1 MANRKPNEEIWPVV
15 AGQVT
20 DQNADTN
27 KKVTADTGA
36 TPATQAAEPK
46 SDQAPQDA
54 SQGAQAASTATE
66 TPNVSNS
73 TIQSEKEAQRS
84 LGAAKKTIDD
94 ASDVKVLQGSVSD
107 GNVTGEVQAR
117 KDEANAKGAQ
127 ADAHWDAET
136 FRNGDAYKNMQT
148 VGANDG
154 SFTREDAV
162 KFLKAFDDVRA
173 QRDLSPKEMQAY
185 QYVVDFLEGKFGN
198 GTTQQS
204 PQEKQDVDTTAAV
217 EQKVEPSVEPSVEG
231 TSKPTPTAQ
240 KQETTTEKAT
250 EKETEKETTANVE
263 PPKSEDNGKPKES
276 EEGKGRSVDT
286 RVVDAK
292 GRTAEQVIDEEGYE
306 RDKNGNIV
314 RPKPVSFTPADNST
328 SQYDKDLAD
337 LEREYAKKVEEAT
350 RKKDEA
356 LQRIMD
362 DTSTISDKTD
372 AIERMAA
379 ADEVIKRYS
388 SPGYAKRMHATKIL
402 AMLSDALSA
411 IGNVLTATHGGVA
424 MKVDSASEKVRKE
437 ESANEAALQK
447 RIDYWT
453 KRMESARSS
462 EAKASNFLRSRNM
475 TSALEAYKA
484 STMLAKDTFASGV
497 GALNNRYRRSGDA
510 LKAAKATVDA
520 HNKRAYDYDKQMR
533 EQKFKH
539 KEEVY
544 KQKQQ
549 NSRTK
554 QNNATKKEL
563 QEMRNKNKNKN
574 DGFSL
579 FS

>member
-1 MANRKPNEEIWPVV
+1 MANRRPNEEIWPVV
-15 AGQVT
+15 AGQVG
-20 DQNADTN
+20 DQNVDVN
-27 KKVTADTGA
+27 KKVTADAGT

-54 SQGAQAASTATE
+54 AQGAQAAVTATE
-66 TPNVSNS
+66 TPKVSDS
-73 TIQSEKEAQRS
+73 TIQAEKEAQRS

-94 ASDVKVLQGSVSD
+94 ASDVKVLQGSVSE
-107 GNVTGEVQAR
+107 GNVAGEVQER
-117 KDEANAKGAQ
+117 KDEANAKGAD

-136 FRNGDAYKNMQT
+136 LRNGDAYKNMQT
-148 VGANDG
+148 VGANDR
-154 SFTREDAV
+154 SFTRDDAV
-162 KFLKAFDDVRA
+162 QLVKAFDDVRSK
-173 QRDLSPKEMQAY
+173 RGLSPNQRQAY
-185 QYVVDFLEGKFGN
+185 QYNLDFLDGKFGN
-198 GTTQQS
+198 DTTQQS
-204 PQEKQDVDTTAAV
+204 PQEKKDVDTAAV
-217 EQKVEPSVEPSVEG
+217 ERKAEPSVVETG
-231 TSKPTPTAQ
+231 KPKPTAQ
-240 KQETTTEKAT
+240 PQETAT
-250 EKETEKETTANVE
+250 ETETTANVVR
-263 PPKSEDNGKPKES
+263 PKAEDNGKPKES
-276 EEGKGRSVDT
+276 EEGKGRSVGT
-286 RVVDAK
+286 AVVDAK
-292 GRTAEQVIDEEGYE
+292 GRTAEQVIEEEGYE

-337 LEREYAKKVEEAT
+337 LEREYAKKVDEAT

-362 DTSTISDKTD
+362 DTSTISDKAD

-437 ESANEAALQK
+437 DRANEAALQK

-462 EAKASNFLRSRNM
+462 DAKASNFLRSRNM

-484 STMLAKDTFASGV
+484 STRLAKDTFASGV
-497 GALNNRYRRSGDA
+497 GALNSRYRRSGDA

-520 HNKRAYDYDKQMR
+520 HNKRAYDYEKQKR
-533 EQKFKH
+533 EQKFRH
-539 KEEVY
+539 EETVY

-549 NSRTK
+549 NRRNDN
-554 QNNATKKEL
+554 NNATKKEL
-563 QEMRNKNKNKN
+563 KKMGNNKEG
-574 DGFSL
+574 GFSL
-579 FS
+579 FSK

>member
-1 MANRKPNEEIWPVV
+1 MANRRPNEEIWPVV
-15 AGQVT
+15 AGQVG
-20 DQNADTN
+20 DQNVDAN
-27 KKVTADTGA
+27 KKVTADAGA

-54 SQGAQAASTATE
+54 AQGAQAAATATE
-66 TPNVSNS
+66 TPKVSDS
-73 TIQSEKEAQRS
+73 TIQAEKEAQRS

-94 ASDVKVLQGSVSD
+94 ASDVKVLQGSVSE
-107 GNVTGEVQAR
+107 GNVDGEVQER
-117 KDEANAKGAQ
+117 KDEANAKGAD

-136 FRNGDAYKNMQT
+136 MRNGDAYKNMRT

-154 SFTREDAV
+154 SFTRDDAV
-162 KFLKAFDDVRA
+162 QLVKAFDDVRSK
-173 QRDLSPKEMQAY
+173 RVLSTDQGQAY
-185 QYVVDFLEGKFGN
+185 QYLLDYLDGKFGN
-198 GTTQQS
+198 GTTRPS
-204 PQEKQDVDTTAAV
+204 PQEKKDVDTAAV
-217 EQKVEPSVEPSVEG
+217 ERKAEPSVGETG
-231 TSKPTPTAQ
+231 KPKPTAQ
-240 KQETTTEKAT
+240 PQET
-250 EKETEKETTANVE
+250 ETETEATANVVR
-263 PPKSEDNGKPKES
+263 PKSEDNGKPKEI
-276 EEGKGRSVDT
+276 EEGKGRSVGT
-286 RVVDAK
+286 AVVDAK
-292 GRTAEQVIDEEGYE
+292 GRTAEQVIEEEGYE

-337 LEREYAKKVEEAT
+337 LEREYAKKVDEAT

-362 DTSTISDKTD
+362 DTSTISDKAD

-437 ESANEAALQK
+437 DSANEAALQK

-462 EAKASNFLRSRNM
+462 DAKASNFLRSRNM

-484 STMLAKDTFASGV
+484 STRLAKDTFASGV

-520 HNKRAYDYDKQMR
+520 HNKRAYDYEKQKL
-533 EQKFKH
+533 EHDFKH
-539 KEEVY
+539 RENVY
-544 KQKQQ
+544 REKQQ
-549 NSRTK
+549 NSRTNK
-554 QNNATKKEL
+554 NNATKIKLKKMGNE
-563 QEMRNKNKNKN
+563 KK

>member
-1 MANRKPNEEIWPVV
+1 MANRRPNEEIWPVV

-20 DQNADTN
+20 DQNADTD
-27 KKVTADTGA
+27 KKVTADAGV

-46 SDQAPQDA
+46 ADQAPQDA
-54 SQGAQAASTATE
+54 SHGAQAAATATE
-66 TPNVSNS
+66 TPKVSDS
-73 TIQSEKEAQRS
+73 TIQAEKEAQRS
-84 LGAAKKTIDD
+84 LGAAEKTIDD
-94 ASDVKVLQGSVSD
+94 ASDVKVLQGSVSED
-107 GNVTGEVQAR
+107 NVDAEVQER
-117 KDEANAKGAQ
+117 KDDANAKGAD

-136 FRNGDAYKNMQT
+136 LRNGDAYKNMQT

-162 KFLKAFDDVRA
+162 QFLKELDDVRV
-173 QRDLSPKEMQAY
+173 QRDLSPNQRQAY
-185 QYVVDFLEGKFGN
+185 QYVLDYLDGKFGN
-198 GTTQQS
+198 DTTQQS
-204 PQEKQDVDTTAAV
+204 PQEKQDVDTAAV
-217 EQKVEPSVEPSVEG
+217 ERKAEPSVVE
-231 TSKPTPTAQ
+231 TSNTKPTAQ
-240 KQETTTEKAT
+240 PQET
-250 EKETEKETTANVE
+250 ETETEATANVVR
-263 PPKSEDNGKPKES
+263 PKAEDNGKPKES
-276 EEGKGRSVDT
+276 EESKGRSVGT
-286 RVVDAK
+286 AVVDAK

-337 LEREYAKKVEEAT
+337 LEREYAKKVDEAT

-362 DTSTISDKTD
+362 DTSTISDKAD

-437 ESANEAALQK
+437 DRANEAALQK

-462 EAKASNFLRSRNM
+462 DAKASNFLRSRNM

-484 STMLAKDTFASGV
+484 STRLAKDTFASGV

-520 HNKRAYDYDKQMR
+520 HNKRAYDYEKQKL
-533 EQKFKH
+533 EHDFKH
-539 KEEVY
+539 NETVY

-549 NSRTK
+549 NRRNDN
-554 QNNATKKEL
+554 NNATKKQI
-563 QEMRNKNKNKN
+563 QEMRDKNKNKK
-574 DGFSL
+574 DGLSL
-579 FS
+579 FSW

>member
-20 DQNADTN
+20 GQNADAN
-27 KKVTADTGA
+27 KKVIADAGV
-36 TPATQAAEPK
+36 TPAIQAAEPK
-46 SDQAPQDA
+46 SDQAQQDA
-54 SQGAQAASTATE
+54 SQGAQAAATATE
-66 TPNVSNS
+66 TPKVSDS
-73 TIQSEKEAQRS
+73 TIQAENEAKRS
-84 LGAAKKTIDD
+84 LGAAEKTIDD
-94 ASDVKVLQGSVSD
+94 ARDVKVLQGSVSD
-107 GNVTGEVQAR
+107 SNVAGEVQAR
-117 KDEANAKGAQ
+117 KDEANARGEE
-127 ADAHWDAET
+127 ADARWTAET
-136 FRNGDAYKNMQT
+136 LRNGGAYKNMQT

-154 SFTREDAV
+154 SFTRDDAV
-162 KFLKAFDDVRA
+162 YFLKAFDGVRA
-173 QRDLSPKEMQAY
+173 ERGLSPKERQAY
-185 QYVVDFLEGKFGN
+185 QYVVDFLDGKFGN
-198 GTTQQS
+198 GTTQPS
-204 PQEKQDVDTTAAV
+204 PQDKQDGDTAAV
-217 EQKVEPSVEPSVEG
+217 EQKVEPSVVE
-231 TSKPTPTAQ
+231 TVKPKHTA
-240 KQETTTEKAT
+240 KPQETETEKAT
-250 EKETEKETTANVE
+250 EKETSSNVE
-263 PPKSEDNGKPKES
+263 RPKSEDNGKPKES
-276 EEGKGRSVDT
+276 EDGKGRSVGT
-286 RVVDAK
+286 AVVDAK
-292 GRTAEQVIDEEGYE
+292 GRTAEQVIEQEGYE

-337 LEREYAKKVEEAT
+337 LEREYAKKVDEAT

-362 DTSTISDKTD
+362 DTSTISDKAD

-424 MKVDSASEKVRKE
+424 MKADSASDKVSKE
-437 ESANEAALQK
+437 DRANEAALQK

-462 EAKASNFLRSRNM
+462 DAKASNFLRSRNM

-484 STMLAKDTFASGV
+484 STRLAKDTFASGV

-520 HNKRAYDYDKQMR
+520 HNKRAYEYEKRKQ
-533 EQKFKH
+533 EQNFRH
-539 KEEVY
+539 NENVY
-544 KQKQQ
+544 NQNQQ
-549 NSRTK
+549 NKRTEK
-554 QNNATKKEL
+554 NIAARKEL
-563 QEMRNKNKNKN
+563 QEMREKNKKE
-574 DGFSL
+574 GSSL
-579 FS
+579 FSW

>member
-20 DQNADTN
+20 DQNVDAN
-27 KKVTADTGA
+27 KKVAADAGV
-36 TPATQAAEPK
+36 TPAAQAAEPK
-46 SDQAPQDA
+46 SGQSPQDA
-54 SQGAQAASTATE
+54 AQGAQAAATATE

-73 TIQSEKEAQRS
+73 TIQAEKEAQRS
-84 LGAAKKTIDD
+84 LGAAQKTIDD
-94 ASDVKVLQGSVSD
+94 ARDVKVLPGSVSD
-107 GNVTGEVQAR
+107 GNVAGEVQAR
-117 KDEANAKGAQ
+117 KDDANAKGEE
-127 ADAHWDAET
+127 ADARWDAET
-136 FRNGDAYKNMQT
+136 LRNGDVYKNMRA
-148 VGANDG
+148 VGASDG
-154 SFTREDAV
+154 SFTMDDAV
-162 KFLKAFDDVRA
+162 KFLKAFDGVRA

-185 QYVVDFLEGKFGN
+185 QYVTDFIDGKFGDD
-198 GTTQQS
+198 TTHPS
-204 PQEKQDVDTTAAV
+204 PQDGQDVETSSV
-217 EQKVEPSVEPSVEG
+217 EQKAEPSVEETG
-231 TSKPTPTAQ
+231 KQTTTAQ
-240 KQETTTEKAT
+240 PQDTETEKA
-250 EKETEKETTANVE
+250 TEKETTANVE
-263 PPKSEDNGKPKES
+263 RQKSEDNGKQKES
-276 EEGKGRSVDT
+276 EEVKGRSVDT

-328 SQYDKDLAD
+328 SQYDSDLAE

-437 ESANEAALQK
+437 DRANEAALQR

-462 EAKASNFLRSRNM
+462 DAKASNFLRSRNM

-484 STMLAKDTFASGV
+484 STRLAKDTFASGV

-520 HNKRAYDYDKQMR
+520 HNKRAYDYEKRKQ
-533 EQKFKH
+533 EQNFRH
-539 KEEVY
+539 NETVY
-544 KQKQQ
+544 KEKQK
-549 NSRTK
+549 NMRTK
-554 QNNATKKEL
+554 KKNAKKI
-563 QEMRNKNKNKN
+563 NKKKKK
-574 DGFSL
+574 DGLSL
-579 FS
+579 F

>member
-1 MANRKPNEEIWPVV
+1 MAKKKSNTEVEPVF

-20 DQNADTN
+20 DQNADTG
-27 KKVTADTGA
+27 KKVTADAGV

-46 SDQAPQDA
+46 AVQAKQDA
-54 SQGAQAASTATE
+54 AQSAQAAATATE
-66 TPNVSNS
+66 TQKVSNS
-73 TIQSEKEAQRS
+73 TIQAEKEAQMS
-84 LGAAKKTIDD
+84 LDAAKKTIGD

-117 KDEANAKGAQ
+117 KDEANAKGEQ

-136 FRNGDAYKNMQT
+136 LRNGDAYKNMQT
-148 VGANDG
+148 VGANDM
-154 SFTREDAV
+154 SFTREDAEH
-162 KFLKAFDDVRA
+162 FLKAFDDVRA
-173 QRDLSPKEMQAY
+173 DRGLSPKKRQAY
-185 QYVVDFLEGKFGN
+185 QYVVDFLDGKFGN

-204 PQEKQDVDTTAAV
+204 PQEKKDVDTAAV
-217 EQKVEPSVEPSVEG
+217 EQKVEPSVGE
-231 TSKPTPTAQ
+231 TSNPTPTSKQ
-240 KQETTTEKAT
+240 QETAT
-250 EKETEKETTANVE
+250 ETAAEKETTANVE
-263 PPKSEDNGKPKES
+263 RPKAEDNGKPKES
-276 EEGKGRSVDT
+276 EEVKGRSADT

-292 GRTAEQVIDEEGYE
+292 GRTAEQVIEEEGYE

-337 LEREYAKKVEEAT
+337 LEREYAKKVDEAT

-379 ADEVIKRYS
+379 ADEIIKRYS

-437 ESANEAALQK
+437 ERANEAALQK

-484 STMLAKDTFASGV
+484 STRLAKDTFASGV

-520 HNKRAYDYDKQMR
+520 HNKRAYDYEKQKR
-533 EQKFKH
+533 EHDFKH
-539 KEEVY
+539 KEKVY
-544 KQKQQ
+544 SEMQQ
-549 NSRTK
+549 NKRTK

-563 QEMRNKNKNKN
+563 QEMREKNKK
-574 DGFSL
+574 DGSIL
-579 FS
+579 FFGK

>member
-1 MANRKPNEEIWPVV
+1 MANRRPNEEIWPVV
-15 AGQVT
+15 AGQVG
-20 DQNADTN
+20 DQNVDVN
-27 KKVTADTGA
+27 KKVTADAGA

-46 SDQAPQDA
+46 SDQSPQGA
-54 SQGAQAASTATE
+54 AQGAQAAATATE
-66 TPNVSNS
+66 TPKVSDS
-73 TIQSEKEAQRS
+73 TIQAEKEAQRS
-84 LGAAKKTIDD
+84 LGAAEKTIED
-94 ASDVKVLQGSVSD
+94 ASDVKVLQGSVSE
-107 GNVTGEVQAR
+107 GNVDGEVQER
-117 KDEANAKGAQ
+117 KDEANAKGEE

-136 FRNGDAYKNMQT
+136 MRNGDAYKNMQT

-154 SFTREDAV
+154 SFTRDDAV
-162 KFLKAFDDVRA
+162 QFVKKLDDVRV
-173 QRDLSPKEMQAY
+173 QRDLSPDQGQAY
-185 QYVVDFLEGKFGN
+185 QYLLDYLDGKFGN
-198 GTTQQS
+198 GTTRPS
-204 PQEKQDVDTTAAV
+204 PQEKKDVDTAAV
-217 EQKVEPSVEPSVEG
+217 ERKAEPSVEETG
-231 TSKPTPTAQ
+231 KPKPTAQ
-240 KQETTTEKAT
+240 PQET
-250 EKETEKETTANVE
+250 ETETEATANVE
-263 PPKSEDNGKPKES
+263 RPKAEDNGKPKES
-276 EEGKGRSVDT
+276 EEGKGRSVGT
-286 RVVDAK
+286 AVVDAK
-292 GRTAEQVIDEEGYE
+292 GRTAEQVIEEEGYE

-337 LEREYAKKVEEAT
+337 LEREYAKKVDEAT

-362 DTSTISDKTD
+362 DTSTISDKAD

-437 ESANEAALQK
+437 DRANEAALQK

-462 EAKASNFLRSRNM
+462 DAKASNFLRSRNM

-484 STMLAKDTFASGV
+484 STRLAKDTFASGV

-520 HNKRAYDYDKQMR
+520 HNKRAYDYEKQKR
-533 EQKFKH
+533 EQKFRH
-539 KEEVY
+539 EETVY
-544 KQKQQ
+544 KEKQQ
-549 NSRTK
+549 NRRNDN
-554 QNNATKKEL
+554 NNATKKEL
-563 QEMRNKNKNKN
+563 KKMGNNKEG
-574 DGFSL
+574 GFSL
-579 FS
+579 FSK

>member
-20 DQNADTN
+20 DQNIDAN
-27 KKVTADTGA
+27 KMVTADAGA
-36 TPATQAAEPK
+36 TTATQATEPK

-54 SQGAQAASTATE
+54 AQGAQAAATATE
-66 TPNVSNS
+66 TPKVSNS
-73 TIQSEKEAQRS
+73 TIQAENEAQRS
-84 LGAAKKTIDD
+84 LSAAKKTIDD
-94 ASDVKVLQGSVSD
+94 ASEVKVLQGSVSE
-107 GNVTGEVQAR
+107 GNVDGEVQAR
-117 KDEANAKGAQ
+117 KDEANAQGEE
-127 ADAHWDAET
+127 ADARWDAET
-136 FRNGDAYKNMQT
+136 LRNSSAYKNMQT
-148 VGANDG
+148 VGANDS
-154 SFTREDAV
+154 SFTSEDAV

-173 QRDLSPKEMQAY
+173 ERDLSPKEMQAR
-185 QYVVDFLEGKFGN
+185 QYLLDFMEGKFGN
-198 GTTQQS
+198 GNKQPS
-204 PQEKQDVDTTAAV
+204 PQDEQGGDTASV
-217 EQKVEPSVEPSVEG
+217 GQKAEPSVVEA
-231 TSKPTPTAQ
+231 SKPKPTA
-240 KQETTTEKAT
+240 KPQET
-250 EKETEKETTANVE
+250 ETEKETAANVE
-263 PPKSEDNGKPKES
+263 LPKSEDNGKPKES
-276 EEGKGRSVDT
+276 EEVKGRSVDT

-328 SQYDKDLAD
+328 SQYDSDLAD

-362 DTSTISDKTD
+362 DTSTISDKAD

-379 ADEVIKRYS
+379 ADEVIRRYS

-424 MKVDSASEKVRKE
+424 MKTDSASEKVSKE
-437 ESANEAALQK
+437 DRANEAALQK

-462 EAKASNFLRSRNM
+462 DAKASNFLRSRNM

-484 STMLAKDTFASGV
+484 STRLAKDTFASGV

-520 HNKRAYDYDKQMR
+520 HNKRAYDYEKRKQ
-533 EQKFKH
+533 EQNFRH
-539 KEEVY
+539 NETVY
-544 KQKQQ
+544 KEKQQ
-549 NSRTK
+549 NKRTEK
-554 QNNATKKEL
+554 NIAAKKEL
-563 QEMRNKNKNKN
+563 QEMREKNKKE
-574 DGFSL
+574 GFNL
-579 FS
+579 FSK

>member
-1 MANRKPNEEIWPVV
+1 MANRRPNEEIWPVV
-15 AGQVT
+15 AGQVG
-20 DQNADTN
+20 DQNVDVN
-27 KKVTADTGA
+27 KKVTADAGT

-46 SDQAPQDA
+46 SDQSPQYA
-54 SQGAQAASTATE
+54 SQGAQAAATATE
-66 TPNVSNS
+66 TPKVSDS
-73 TIQSEKEAQRS
+73 TIQAEKEAQMS

-94 ASDVKVLQGSVSD
+94 ASDVKVLQGSVSE
-107 GNVTGEVQAR
+107 GNVAGEVQER
-117 KDEANAKGAQ
+117 KDEANAKGEE

-136 FRNGDAYKNMQT
+136 LRNGDAYKNMQT

-154 SFTREDAV
+154 SFTRDDAV
-162 KFLKAFDDVRA
+162 QLVKAFDDVREK
-173 QRDLSPKEMQAY
+173 RGLSTDQGQAY
-185 QYVVDFLEGKFGN
+185 QYLLDYLDGKFGN
-198 GTTQQS
+198 GTTRPS
-204 PQEKQDVDTTAAV
+204 PQEKKDVDTAAV
-217 EQKVEPSVEPSVEG
+217 ERKAEPSVGETGKP
-231 TSKPTPTAQ
+231 KPTAKP
-240 KQETTTEKAT
+240 QET
-250 EKETEKETTANVE
+250 ETETEATANVVR
-263 PPKSEDNGKPKES
+263 PKAEDNGKPKES
-276 EEGKGRSVDT
+276 EEGKGRSVGT
-286 RVVDAK
+286 AVVDAK
-292 GRTAEQVIDEEGYE
+292 GRTAEQVIEEEGYE

-314 RPKPVSFTPADNST
+314 KPKPVSFTPADNST

-337 LEREYAKKVEEAT
+337 LEREYAKKVDEAT

-362 DTSTISDKTD
+362 DTSTISDKAD

-437 ESANEAALQK
+437 DRANEAALQK

-462 EAKASNFLRSRNM
+462 DAKASNFLRSRNM

-484 STMLAKDTFASGV
+484 STRLAKDTFASGV

-520 HNKRAYDYDKQMR
+520 HNKRAYDYEKQKR
-533 EQKFKH
+533 EQKFRH
-539 KEEVY
+539 EETVY
-544 KQKQQ
+544 REKQQ
-549 NSRTK
+549 NSRTNK
-554 QNNATKKEL
+554 NNATKIKLKKMGNNKEG
-563 QEMRNKNKNKN
+563 
-574 DGFSL
+574 GFSL
-579 FS
+579 FSK

>member
-1 MANRKPNEEIWPVV
+1 MANMRPNEEIWPVV
-15 AGQVT
+15 AGQVG
-20 DQNADTN
+20 DQNVDVN
-27 KKVTADTGA
+27 KKVTADAGA
-36 TPATQAAEPK
+36 TPATQASETK

-54 SQGAQAASTATE
+54 SQGAQAAATATE
-66 TPNVSNS
+66 TPKVSDS
-73 TIQSEKEAQRS
+73 TIQAEKEAQRS

-94 ASDVKVLQGSVSD
+94 ASDVKVLQGSVSE
-107 GNVTGEVQAR
+107 GNVAGEVQER
-117 KDEANAKGAQ
+117 KDEANANGAD

-136 FRNGDAYKNMQT
+136 MRNGGAYKNMQT

-154 SFTREDAV
+154 SFTRDDAV
-162 KFLKAFDDVRA
+162 QLVKAFDDVRVKRGLLPD
-173 QRDLSPKEMQAY
+173 QGQAY
-185 QYVVDFLEGKFGN
+185 QYLLDFLDGKFGN
-198 GTTQQS
+198 GTTRPS
-204 PQEKQDVDTTAAV
+204 PQEKKDVETAAV
-217 EQKVEPSVEPSVEG
+217 ERKAEPSVGETG
-231 TSKPTPTAQ
+231 KPKPTAQ
-240 KQETTTEKAT
+240 PQET
-250 EKETEKETTANVE
+250 ETETETTANVVR
-263 PPKSEDNGKPKES
+263 PKAEDNGKPKES
-276 EEGKGRSVDT
+276 EEGKGRSVGT
-286 RVVDAK
+286 AVVDAK
-292 GRTAEQVIDEEGYE
+292 GRTAEQVIEEEGYE

-337 LEREYAKKVEEAT
+337 LEREYAKKVDEAT

-362 DTSTISDKTD
+362 DTSTISDRAD

-411 IGNVLTATHGGVA
+411 IGNVLTAAHGGVA

-437 ESANEAALQK
+437 DRANEAALQK

-462 EAKASNFLRSRNM
+462 DAKASNFLRSRNM

-484 STMLAKDTFASGV
+484 STRLAKDTFASGV

-520 HNKRAYDYDKQMR
+520 HNKRAYDYEKQKR
-533 EQKFKH
+533 EQKFRH
-539 KEEVY
+539 NETVY
-544 KQKQQ
+544 REKQQ
-549 NSRTK
+549 NSRTNK
-554 QNNATKKEL
+554 NNATKIKLKKMGNNKEG
-563 QEMRNKNKNKN
+563 
-574 DGFSL
+574 GFSL
-579 FS
+579 FSK

>member
-1 MANRKPNEEIWPVV
+1 MSNRKPNEEVEPVV
-15 AGQVT
+15 AWQVG
-20 DQNADTN
+20 DQNVDVN
-27 KKVTADTGA
+27 KKVTADAGA

-54 SQGAQAASTATE
+54 AQGAQAAATATE
-66 TPNVSNS
+66 TPKVSDS
-73 TIQSEKEAQRS
+73 TIQAEKEAQRS

-94 ASDVKVLQGSVSD
+94 ASDVKVLQGSVSE
-107 GNVTGEVQAR
+107 GNVAGEVQER
-117 KDEANAKGAQ
+117 KDEANAKGAD

-136 FRNGDAYKNMQT
+136 LRNGDAYKNMQT

-154 SFTREDAV
+154 SFTRDDAV
-162 KFLKAFDDVRA
+162 QLVKAFDDVRSK
-173 QRDLSPKEMQAY
+173 RVLSTDQGQAY
-185 QYVVDFLEGKFGN
+185 QYLLDYLDGKFGN
-198 GTTQQS
+198 DTTRPS
-204 PQEKQDVDTTAAV
+204 PQEKKDVETAAV
-217 EQKVEPSVEPSVEG
+217 ERKAEPSVEETG
-231 TSKPTPTAQ
+231 KPKPTAQ
-240 KQETTTEKAT
+240 PQETAT
-250 EKETEKETTANVE
+250 ETEATANVVR
-263 PPKSEDNGKPKES
+263 PKAEDNGKPKES
-276 EEGKGRSVDT
+276 EESKGRSVGT
-286 RVVDAK
+286 AVVDSK
-292 GRTAEQVIDEEGYE
+292 GRTAEQVIEEEGYE

-314 RPKPVSFTPADNST
+314 RPKPVSFKPADNST

-337 LEREYAKKVEEAT
+337 LEREYAKKVDEAT

-362 DTSTISDKTD
+362 DTSTISDKAD

-411 IGNVLTATHGGVA
+411 IGNVLTATYGGVA

-437 ESANEAALQK
+437 DRANEAALQK

-462 EAKASNFLRSRNM
+462 DAKASNFLRSRNM

-484 STMLAKDTFASGV
+484 STRLAKDTFASGV

-520 HNKRAYDYDKQMR
+520 HNKRAYDYEKQKR
-533 EQKFKH
+533 EQKFRH
-539 KEEVY
+539 NETVY
-544 KQKQQ
+544 REKQQ
-549 NSRTK
+549 NSRTNK
-554 QNNATKKEL
+554 NNATKIKLKKMGNNKEG
-563 QEMRNKNKNKN
+563 
-574 DGFSL
+574 GFSL
-579 FS
+579 FSK

>member
-1 MANRKPNEEIWPVV
+1 MSNRRPNEEIWPVV
-15 AGQVT
+15 AGQVG
-20 DQNADTN
+20 DQNVDAN
-27 KKVTADTGA
+27 KKVTADAVT
-36 TPATQAAEPK
+36 TPATQEAEPK

-54 SQGAQAASTATE
+54 AQGAQAAATATE
-66 TPNVSNS
+66 TPKVSDS
-73 TIQSEKEAQRS
+73 TIQAEKEAQRS

-94 ASDVKVLQGSVSD
+94 ASDVKVLQGSVSE
-107 GNVTGEVQAR
+107 GNLAGEVQER
-117 KDEANAKGAQ
+117 KDEANAKGAD

-136 FRNGDAYKNMQT
+136 MRNGDAYKNMRT

-162 KFLKAFDDVRA
+162 QFLKELDDVRV
-173 QRDLSPKEMQAY
+173 QRDLSPNQRQAY
-185 QYVVDFLEGKFGN
+185 QYVLDFLDGKFGN

-204 PQEKQDVDTTAAV
+204 PQEKKDVDTAAV
-217 EQKVEPSVEPSVEG
+217 ERKAEPSVGETG
-231 TSKPTPTAQ
+231 KPKPTAQ
-240 KQETTTEKAT
+240 PQET
-250 EKETEKETTANVE
+250 ETETEATSNVVR
-263 PPKSEDNGKPKES
+263 PKAEDNGKPKES
-276 EEGKGRSVDT
+276 EEGKGRSVGT
-286 RVVDAK
+286 AVVDAK
-292 GRTAEQVIDEEGYE
+292 GRTAEQVIEEEGYE

-337 LEREYAKKVEEAT
+337 LEREYAKKVDEAT

-362 DTSTISDKTD
+362 DTSTISDKAD

-437 ESANEAALQK
+437 DRANEAALQK

-462 EAKASNFLRSRNM
+462 DAKASNFLRSRNM

-484 STMLAKDTFASGV
+484 STRLAKDTFASGV

-520 HNKRAYDYDKQMR
+520 HNKRAYDYEKQKR
-533 EQKFKH
+533 EQKFRH
-539 KEEVY
+539 EETVY
-544 KQKQQ
+544 KEKQQ
-549 NSRTK
+549 NRRNDN
-554 QNNATKKEL
+554 NNATKKEL
-563 QEMRNKNKNKN
+563 KKMGNNKEG
-574 DGFSL
+574 GFSL
-579 FS
+579 FSK

>member
-20 DQNADTN
+20 DQNADTD
-27 KKVTADTGA
+27 KKVTADAGV

-46 SDQAPQDA
+46 ADQAQQDA
-54 SQGAQAASTATE
+54 AQGAQAAATATE
-66 TPNVSNS
+66 TPKVSDS
-73 TIQSEKEAQRS
+73 TIQAEKEAQRS

-94 ASDVKVLQGSVSD
+94 ASDVKVLQGSVSE

-117 KDEANAKGAQ
+117 KDEANAKGEE

-136 FRNGDAYKNMQT
+136 LRNGDAYKNMQS

-162 KFLKAFDDVRA
+162 KFLKAFNGVRA
-173 QRDLSPKEMQAY
+173 QRDLSPKERQAY
-185 QYVVDFLEGKFGN
+185 QYVLDFIDGKFGN
-198 GTTQQS
+198 GTVQPSQ
-204 PQEKQDVDTTAAV
+204 QEKQDGDTAAV
-217 EQKVEPSVEPSVEG
+217 EQKAEPSVESSVDG
-231 TSKPTPTAQ
+231 TAKPKPTAQ
-240 KQETTTEKAT
+240 PQETEAETEKAT
-250 EKETEKETTANVE
+250 ETETTANVE
-263 PPKSEDNGKPKES
+263 RPKADENGKPKES
-276 EEGKGRSVDT
+276 EEVKGRSVDT

-424 MKVDSASEKVRKE
+424 MKSDSASEKVRKE
-437 ESANEAALQK
+437 DRANEAALQK

-484 STMLAKDTFASGV
+484 STRLAKDTFASGV

-520 HNKRAYDYDKQMR
+520 HNKRAYDYEKQKR
-533 EQKFKH
+533 DQKFRH
-539 KEEVY
+539 NETVY
-544 KQKQQ
+544 KEIQK
-549 NSRTK
+549 NRRTK
-554 QNNATKKEL
+554 KKKATNIKK
-563 QEMRNKNKNKN
+563 KKKK
-574 DGFSL
+574 DGLNL
-579 FS
+579 F

>member
-1 MANRKPNEEIWPVV
+1 MANRKPNKEIWPVV

-20 DQNADTN
+20 DQNVDAD
-27 KKVTADTGA
+27 KKVAADAGV
-36 TPATQAAEPK
+36 TPAQQAAEPK
-46 SDQAPQDA
+46 SDQEPQDA
-54 SQGAQAASTATE
+54 AQGAQAAATATE
-66 TPNVSNS
+66 TPKVSNS
-73 TIQSEKEAQRS
+73 TIQAENDAQRS
-84 LGAAKKTIDD
+84 LGAAKNTIDD
-94 ASDVKVLQGSVSD
+94 ASDVKVLPGSVSD

-117 KDEANAKGAQ
+117 KDDANAKGEE
-127 ADAHWDAET
+127 ADARWDAET
-136 FRNGDAYKNMQT
+136 LRNGDVYKNMRA

-162 KFLKAFDDVRA
+162 KFLNAFDGVRA
-173 QRDLSPKEMQAY
+173 ERGLLPKERQAY
-185 QYVVDFLEGKFGN
+185 QYVIDFLDGKFGN
-198 GTTQQS
+198 GTTQTS
-204 PQEKQDVDTTAAV
+204 PKEEKDGGTATV
-217 EQKVEPSVEPSVEG
+217 EQKVEPSVAETV
-231 TSKPTPTAQ
+231 KPKPTAQ
-240 KQETTTEKAT
+240 PQETETEKAT
-250 EKETEKETTANVE
+250 ENATTANVE
-263 PPKSEDNGKPKES
+263 RPKAEEKVKPKES
-276 EEGKGRSVDT
+276 EEAKGRSVDT

-328 SQYDKDLAD
+328 SQYDSELAD

-437 ESANEAALQK
+437 DRANEAALQR

-462 EAKASNFLRSRNM
+462 DAKASNFLRSRNM

-484 STMLAKDTFASGV
+484 STRLAKDTFASGV
-497 GALNNRYRRSGDA
+497 GALNSRYRRSGDA

-520 HNKRAYDYDKQMR
+520 HNKRAYDYEKRKQ
-533 EQKFKH
+533 EQNFRH
-539 KEEVY
+539 NETVY
-544 KQKQQ
+544 KEKQQ
-549 NSRTK
+549 NKRT
-554 QNNATKKEL
+554 QENNATKITTQK
-563 QEMRNKNKNKN
+563 MRNSKKEK
-574 DGFSL
+574 GGISL
-579 FS
+579 FNL

>member
-1 MANRKPNEEIWPVV
+1 MANRRPNEEIWPVV
-15 AGQVT
+15 AGQVG
-20 DQNADTN
+20 DQNVDAN
-27 KKVTADTGA
+27 KKVTADAGT

-46 SDQAPQDA
+46 SDQSPQDA
-54 SQGAQAASTATE
+54 AHGAQAAATATE
-66 TPNVSNS
+66 TPKVSDS
-73 TIQSEKEAQRS
+73 TIQAEKEAQRS

-94 ASDVKVLQGSVSD
+94 ASDVKVLQGSVSE
-107 GNVTGEVQAR
+107 GNVDGEVQER
-117 KDEANAKGAQ
+117 KDEANAKGAD

-136 FRNGDAYKNMQT
+136 MRNGGAYKNMQT

-162 KFLKAFDDVRA
+162 QFVKAFDDVRDKRGLLPN
-173 QRDLSPKEMQAY
+173 QGQAY
-185 QYVVDFLEGKFGN
+185 QYLLDYLDGKFGN
-198 GTTQQS
+198 DTTQQS
-204 PQEKQDVDTTAAV
+204 PQEKKDVDTAAV
-217 EQKVEPSVEPSVEG
+217 ERKAEPSIGETG
-231 TSKPTPTAQ
+231 KPKPTAQ
-240 KQETTTEKAT
+240 PQETAT
-250 EKETEKETTANVE
+250 ETEATANVVR
-263 PPKSEDNGKPKES
+263 PKAEDNGKPKES
-276 EEGKGRSVDT
+276 EEGKGRSAST
-286 RVVDAK
+286 AVVDAK

-337 LEREYAKKVEEAT
+337 LEREYAKKVDEAT

-362 DTSTISDKTD
+362 DTSTISDKAD

-437 ESANEAALQK
+437 DRANEAALQK

-462 EAKASNFLRSRNM
+462 DAKASNFLRSRNM

-484 STMLAKDTFASGV
+484 STRLAKDTFASGV

-520 HNKRAYDYDKQMR
+520 HNKRAYDYEKQKR
-533 EQKFKH
+533 EQKFRH
-539 KEEVY
+539 EETVY
-544 KQKQQ
+544 REKQQ
-549 NSRTK
+549 NRRNDN
-554 QNNATKKEL
+554 NNATKKEL
-563 QEMRNKNKNKN
+563 KKMGNNKEG
-574 DGFSL
+574 GFSL
-579 FS
+579 FSK

>member
-1 MANRKPNEEIWPVV
+1 MANRKPKEEIWSVV

-20 DQNADTN
+20 DQNADTG
-27 KKVTADTGA
+27 KKATADDGV

-46 SDQAPQDA
+46 SDQAPQDYA
-54 SQGAQAASTATE
+54 QGAQAAATATE
-66 TPNVSNS
+66 TPKVSDS
-73 TIQSEKEAQRS
+73 TIKAEKEAQRS
-84 LGAAKKTIDD
+84 LGAAEKTIDD
-94 ASDVKVLQGSVSD
+94 AGEVKVLQGSVSE
-107 GNVTGEVQAR
+107 GNVAGKVQAM
-117 KDEANAKGAQ
+117 KDEANANGAQ

-136 FRNGDAYKNMQT
+136 LRNGDSYKNMQT

-162 KFLKAFDDVRA
+162 KFLKAFDGVRA
-173 QRDLSPKEMQAY
+173 DRGLLPNQKQAY
-185 QYVVDFLEGKFGN
+185 QYIVDRLDGDLGN
-198 GTTQQS
+198 GTVQPS
-204 PQEKQDVDTTAAV
+204 PQEKQDVGTAAV
-217 EQKVEPSVEPSVEG
+217 EQKAEPSVDE
-231 TSKPTPTAQ
+231 TSKPTPTEQ
-240 KQETTTEKAT
+240 PQETETETAA
-250 EKETEKETTANVE
+250 EKETNANVE
-263 PPKSEDNGKPKES
+263 RPKSDDNGKPKES

-292 GRTAEQVIDEEGYE
+292 GRTAEQVIEEEGYE

-337 LEREYAKKVEEAT
+337 LEREYAKKVDEAT

-362 DTSTISDKTD
+362 DTSTISDKAD

-388 SPGYAKRMHATKIL
+388 SPGYAKRMNATKIL

-437 ESANEAALQK
+437 DRANEAALQK

-484 STMLAKDTFASGV
+484 STRLAKDTFASGV
-497 GALNNRYRRSGDA
+497 GALNSRYRRSGDA

-520 HNKRAYDYDKQMR
+520 HNKRAYDYEKQKR
-533 EQKFKH
+533 EQKFRH
-539 KEEVY
+539 EETVY

-549 NSRTK
+549 NIRNNN
-554 QNNATKKEL
+554 NNATKKEL
-563 QEMRNKNKNKN
+563 QEMREKNKK
-574 DGFSL
+574 DGLSL
-579 FS
+579 FRW

>member
-1 MANRKPNEEIWPVV
+1 MANRKPKEEIWPVV

-20 DQNADTN
+20 DQNADTD
-27 KKVTADTGA
+27 KKVTADAGV

-46 SDQAPQDA
+46 ADQAQQDA
-54 SQGAQAASTATE
+54 AQGAQAATTATE
-66 TPNVSNS
+66 TPKVSDS
-73 TIQSEKEAQRS
+73 IIQAENEAQRS
-84 LGAAKKTIDD
+84 LSAAKKTIDD
-94 ASDVKVLQGSVSD
+94 ASDVKVLQGSVSE
-107 GNVTGEVQAR
+107 GNLAGEVQAR
-117 KDEANAKGAQ
+117 KDEANANGAE
-127 ADAHWDAET
+127 ADARWDAEML
-136 FRNGDAYKNMQT
+136 RNGDAYKKMQA
-148 VGANDG
+148 VGANDR
-154 SFTREDAV
+154 SFTSEDAV
-162 KFLKAFDDVRA
+162 KFLKAFDGVRA
-173 QRDLSPKEMQAY
+173 DRGLSPKQKQAY
-185 QYVVDFLEGKFGN
+185 QYVVDYLDDNFGN

-204 PQEKQDVDTTAAV
+204 PQEKKDVDTASV
-217 EQKVEPSVEPSVEG
+217 EQKVEPSVEPSVDG
-231 TSKPTPTAQ
+231 TVKPNPTA
-240 KQETTTEKAT
+240 KPQET
-250 EKETEKETTANVE
+250 ETEKSTETETEATANVE
-263 PPKSEDNGKPKES
+263 RPKTEDNGKPKES
-276 EEGKGRSVDT
+276 EDGKGRSVDT

-292 GRTAEQVIDEEGYE
+292 GRTAEQVIEEEGYE

-337 LEREYAKKVEEAT
+337 LEREYAKKVDEAT

-424 MKVDSASEKVRKE
+424 MKTDSASDKVLKE
-437 ESANEAALQK
+437 ERANEAALQK

-462 EAKASNFLRSRNM
+462 DAKASNFLRSRNM

-484 STMLAKDTFASGV
+484 STRLAKDTFASGV
-497 GALNNRYRRSGDA
+497 GAINNRYRRSGDA

-520 HNKRAYDYDKQMR
+520 HNKRAYDYEKRKQ
-533 EQKFKH
+533 EQKFRH
-539 KEEVY
+539 NESVYKEE
-544 KQKQQ
+544 QQ
-549 NSRTK
+549 NKRTK
-554 QNNATKKEL
+554 ENNATRIKT
-563 QEMRNKNKNKN
+563 QEMRNKNKK
-574 DGFSL
+574 DGISL
-579 FS
+579 FNL

>member
-20 DQNADTN
+20 DQNADTD
-27 KKVTADTGA
+27 KKVAADAGV
-36 TPATQAAEPK
+36 TPAQQAAEPK
-46 SDQAPQDA
+46 SDQAPQDTA
-54 SQGAQAASTATE
+54 QGAQAAATATE
-66 TPNVSNS
+66 TPKVSNS
-73 TIQSEKEAQRS
+73 TIQAENEAQRS
-84 LGAAKKTIDD
+84 LGAAEKAIDD
-94 ASDVKVLQGSVSD
+94 ARDVKVLPGSVSE
-107 GNVTGEVQAR
+107 GNVDGEVQAR
-117 KDEANAKGAQ
+117 KDEANANGAE
-127 ADAHWDAET
+127 ADARWDAET
-136 FRNGDAYKNMQT
+136 LRNSDAYKNMRA

-154 SFTREDAV
+154 SFTMDDAV

-173 QRDLSPKEMQAY
+173 DRGLSPNQRQAY
-185 QYVVDFLEGKFGN
+185 QYVVDFMDGKFGN
-198 GTTQQS
+198 GTTQTS
-204 PQEKQDVDTTAAV
+204 PQEEHSGGTAAAV
-217 EQKVEPSVEPSVEG
+217 EQKVEPSVVE
-231 TSKPTPTAQ
+231 TSKPKPTA
-240 KQETTTEKAT
+240 KPQETKTENA
-250 EKETEKETTANVE
+250 TEKETTANVE
-263 PPKSEDNGKPKES
+263 PPKAEDKVKPKES
-276 EEGKGRSVDT
+276 EDGKGRSVDT

-328 SQYDKDLAD
+328 SQYDSDLAE

-362 DTSTISDKTD
+362 DTSTISDKAD

-424 MKVDSASEKVRKE
+424 MKADSASEKVRKE
-437 ESANEAALQK
+437 DRANEAALQK

-462 EAKASNFLRSRNM
+462 DAKASNFLRSRNM

-484 STMLAKDTFASGV
+484 STRLAKDTFASGV

-520 HNKRAYDYDKQMR
+520 HNKRAYDYEKRKQ
-533 EQKFKH
+533 EQNFRH
-539 KEEVY
+539 KETVY
-544 KQKQQ
+544 REKQQ
-549 NSRTK
+549 NRRT
-554 QNNATKKEL
+554 QENNATKIKT
-563 QEMRNKNKNKN
+563 QEMRNKNKKN
-574 DGFSL
+574 GFSL
-579 FS
+579 F

>member
-1 MANRKPNEEIWPVV
+1 MSNRRPNEEIWPVV
-15 AGQVT
+15 AGHVG
-20 DQNADTN
+20 DQNVDAN
-27 KKVTADTGA
+27 KKVTADAGA
-36 TPATQAAEPK
+36 TPATQASETKA
-46 SDQAPQDA
+46 DQAPQDA
-54 SQGAQAASTATE
+54 AQGAQAAATATE
-66 TPNVSNS
+66 TPKVSDS
-73 TIQSEKEAQRS
+73 TIQAEKEAQRS

-107 GNVTGEVQAR
+107 GNVAGEVQER
-117 KDEANAKGAQ
+117 KDEANAKGAE

-136 FRNGDAYKNMQT
+136 LRNGDAYKNMQT

-154 SFTREDAV
+154 SFTRDDAV
-162 KFLKAFDDVRA
+162 QLVKAFDDVRSK
-173 QRDLSPKEMQAY
+173 RVLSTDQGQAY
-185 QYVVDFLEGKFGN
+185 QYLLDYLGGKFGN
-198 GTTQQS
+198 GTTRPS
-204 PQEKQDVDTTAAV
+204 PQEKKDVDTAAV
-217 EQKVEPSVEPSVEG
+217 ERKSEPSVVETG
-231 TSKPTPTAQ
+231 KPTTTAQ
-240 KQETTTEKAT
+240 PQETAT
-250 EKETEKETTANVE
+250 ETEATANVE
-263 PPKSEDNGKPKES
+263 RPKAEDNGKPKES
-276 EEGKGRSVDT
+276 EEGKGRSVGT
-286 RVVDAK
+286 AVVDAK
-292 GRTAEQVIDEEGYE
+292 GRTAEQVIEEEGYE

-337 LEREYAKKVEEAT
+337 LEREYAKKVDEAT

-362 DTSTISDKTD
+362 DTSTISDKAD

-437 ESANEAALQK
+437 DRANEAALQK

-462 EAKASNFLRSRNM
+462 DAKASNFLRSRNM

-484 STMLAKDTFASGV
+484 STRLAKDTFASGV

-520 HNKRAYDYDKQMR
+520 HNKRAYDYEKQKR
-533 EQKFKH
+533 EQKFRH
-539 KEEVY
+539 NETVY
-544 KQKQQ
+544 REKQQ
-549 NSRTK
+549 NSRTNK
-554 QNNATKKEL
+554 NNATKIKLKKMGNE
-563 QEMRNKNKNKN
+563 KK

-579 FS
+579 FSK

>member
-1 MANRKPNEEIWPVV
+1 MANRRPNEEIWPVV
-15 AGQVT
+15 AGQVG
-20 DQNADTN
+20 DQNADTD
-27 KKVTADTGA
+27 KKVMADAGA

-46 SDQAPQDA
+46 ADQAPQDA
-54 SQGAQAASTATE
+54 SQGAQAAATATE
-66 TPNVSNS
+66 TPKVSDS
-73 TIQSEKEAQRS
+73 TIQAEKEAQMS

-94 ASDVKVLQGSVSD
+94 ASDVKVLQGSVSE
-107 GNVTGEVQAR
+107 GNVAGEVQER
-117 KDEANAKGAQ
+117 KDEANAKGAD

-136 FRNGDAYKNMQT
+136 MRNGDAYKNMQT

-154 SFTREDAV
+154 SFTRDDAV
-162 KFLKAFDDVRA
+162 QFLKKLDDVRV
-173 QRDLSPKEMQAY
+173 QRDLSPDQGQAY
-185 QYVVDFLEGKFGN
+185 QYLLDFLGGKFGN
-198 GTTQQS
+198 GTTRPS
-204 PQEKQDVDTTAAV
+204 PQEKKDVDTAAV
-217 EQKVEPSVEPSVEG
+217 ERKAEPSVEKTG
-231 TSKPTPTAQ
+231 KPKPTAQ
-240 KQETTTEKAT
+240 PQETEI
-250 EKETEKETTANVE
+250 ETETTVNVE
-263 PPKSEDNGKPKES
+263 RPKADGNGKPKES
-276 EEGKGRSVDT
+276 EEGKGRSVGT
-286 RVVDAK
+286 AVVDAK

-328 SQYDKDLAD
+328 SQYDNDLAD
-337 LEREYAKKVEEAT
+337 LEREYAKKVDEAT

-362 DTSTISDKTD
+362 DTSTISDKAD

-437 ESANEAALQK
+437 DRANEAALQK

-462 EAKASNFLRSRNM
+462 DAKASNFLRSRNM

-484 STMLAKDTFASGV
+484 STRLAKDTFASGV
-497 GALNNRYRRSGDA
+497 GALNSRYRRSGDA

-520 HNKRAYDYDKQMR
+520 HNKRAYDYEKQKR
-533 EQKFKH
+533 EQKFRH
-539 KEEVY
+539 NETVY
-544 KQKQQ
+544 REKQQ
-549 NSRTK
+549 NRRNDN
-554 QNNATKKEL
+554 NNATKKEL
-563 QEMRNKNKNKN
+563 KKMGNEKKDR
-574 DGFSL
+574 FSL
-579 FS
+579 FSK

>member
-1 MANRKPNEEIWPVV
+1 MSNRRPNEEIWPVV
-15 AGQVT
+15 AGQVG
-20 DQNADTN
+20 DQNVDAN
-27 KKVTADTGA
+27 KKVTADAGA
-36 TPATQAAEPK
+36 TPATQASETKA
-46 SDQAPQDA
+46 DQAPQDA
-54 SQGAQAASTATE
+54 AQGAQAAATATE
-66 TPNVSNS
+66 TPKVSDS
-73 TIQSEKEAQRS
+73 TIQAEKEAQRS
-84 LGAAKKTIDD
+84 LGAAKKAIDD

-107 GNVTGEVQAR
+107 GNVAGEVQER
-117 KDEANAKGAQ
+117 KDEANAKGAD

-136 FRNGDAYKNMQT
+136 MRNGDAYKNMQT

-154 SFTREDAV
+154 SFTRDDAV
-162 KFLKAFDDVRA
+162 QLVKAFDDVRSK
-173 QRDLSPKEMQAY
+173 RVLSTDQGQAY
-185 QYVVDFLEGKFGN
+185 QYLLDYLGGKFGN
-198 GTTQQS
+198 GTTRPS
-204 PQEKQDVDTTAAV
+204 PQEKKDVDTAAV
-217 EQKVEPSVEPSVEG
+217 ERKSEPSVVETG
-231 TSKPTPTAQ
+231 KPTTTAQ
-240 KQETTTEKAT
+240 PQETAT
-250 EKETEKETTANVE
+250 ETEATANVE
-263 PPKSEDNGKPKES
+263 RPKAEDNGKPKES
-276 EEGKGRSVDT
+276 EEGKGRSVGT
-286 RVVDAK
+286 AVVDAK
-292 GRTAEQVIDEEGYE
+292 GRTAEQVIEEEGYE

-337 LEREYAKKVEEAT
+337 LEREYAKKVDEAT

-402 AMLSDALSA
+402 AMISDALSA

-437 ESANEAALQK
+437 DRANEAALQK

-462 EAKASNFLRSRNM
+462 DAKASNFLRSRNM

-484 STMLAKDTFASGV
+484 STRLAKDTFASGV

-520 HNKRAYDYDKQMR
+520 HNKRAYDYEKQKR
-533 EQKFKH
+533 EQKFRH
-539 KEEVY
+539 EETVY
-544 KQKQQ
+544 REKQQ
-549 NSRTK
+549 NRRNDN
-554 QNNATKKEL
+554 NNATKKEI
-563 QEMRNKNKNKN
+563 QEMRDKNKK
-574 DGFSL
+574 DGLSL
-579 FS
+579 FSK

>member
-1 MANRKPNEEIWPVV
+1 MANRRPNEEIWPVV
-15 AGQVT
+15 AGKVG
-20 DQNADTN
+20 DQNADTD
-27 KKVTADTGA
+27 KKVTADAGT
-36 TPATQAAEPK
+36 TPATQAAETK

-54 SQGAQAASTATE
+54 AQGAQAAATATE
-66 TPNVSNS
+66 TPKVSDS
-73 TIQSEKEAQRS
+73 TIQAEKEAQRS
-84 LGAAKKTIDD
+84 LGAAEKTIDD
-94 ASDVKVLQGSVSD
+94 ASDVKVLQGSVSE
-107 GNVTGEVQAR
+107 GNVAGEVQER
-117 KDEANAKGAQ
+117 KDEANAKGEE

-136 FRNGDAYKNMQT
+136 LRNGDAYKNMQT

-162 KFLKAFDDVRA
+162 QFLKELDDVRA
-173 QRDLSPKEMQAY
+173 KRVLSPNQRQAY
-185 QYVVDFLEGKFGN
+185 QYNLDFLDGKFGN
-198 GTTQQS
+198 GTTRPS
-204 PQEKQDVDTTAAV
+204 PQEKKDIDTTAV
-217 EQKVEPSVEPSVEG
+217 ERKAEPSVEETG
-231 TSKPTPTAQ
+231 KPTKTAQ
-240 KQETTTEKAT
+240 PQETAT
-250 EKETEKETTANVE
+250 ETETTANVVR
-263 PPKSEDNGKPKES
+263 PKAEDNGKPKES
-276 EEGKGRSVDT
+276 EEGKGRSAST
-286 RVVDAK
+286 AVVDAK
-292 GRTAEQVIDEEGYE
+292 GRTAEQVIEEEGYE

-337 LEREYAKKVEEAT
+337 LEREYAKKVDEAT

-362 DTSTISDKTD
+362 DTSTISDKAD

-411 IGNVLTATHGGVA
+411 IGNVLTAAHGGVA
-424 MKVDSASEKVRKE
+424 MKADSASEKVRKE
-437 ESANEAALQK
+437 DMANEAALQK

-462 EAKASNFLRSRNM
+462 DTKASNFLRSRNM

-484 STMLAKDTFASGV
+484 STRLAKDTFASGV

-520 HNKRAYDYDKQMR
+520 HNKRAYDYEKQKR
-533 EQKFKH
+533 EQKFRH
-539 KEEVY
+539 EETVY
-544 KQKQQ
+544 KEKQQ
-549 NSRTK
+549 NSRTNK
-554 QNNATKKEL
+554 NNATKIKLKKMGNNKEG
-563 QEMRNKNKNKN
+563 
-574 DGFSL
+574 GFSL
-579 FS
+579 FSK

>member
-1 MANRKPNEEIWPVV
+1 MANRRPNEEIWPVV
-15 AGQVT
+15 AGQVG
-20 DQNADTN
+20 DQNVDVN
-27 KKVTADTGA
+27 KKVTADAGV
-36 TPATQAAEPK
+36 TPATQASETK

-54 SQGAQAASTATE
+54 AQGAQAAATATE
-66 TPNVSNS
+66 TPKVSDS
-73 TIQSEKEAQRS
+73 TIQAEKEAQRS

-94 ASDVKVLQGSVSD
+94 ASDVKVLQGSVSE
-107 GNVTGEVQAR
+107 GNVDGEVQER
-117 KDEANAKGAQ
+117 KDEANAKGEE
-127 ADAHWDAET
+127 ADAQWDAET
-136 FRNGDAYKNMQT
+136 LRNGDAYKNMQT

-154 SFTREDAV
+154 SFTRDDAV
-162 KFLKAFDDVRA
+162 QFVKAFDDVRTERGLLPN
-173 QRDLSPKEMQAY
+173 QKQAY
-185 QYVVDFLEGKFGN
+185 QYILDFLDGKFGN

-204 PQEKQDVDTTAAV
+204 PQEKKDVDTAAV
-217 EQKVEPSVEPSVEG
+217 ERKAEPSVEETG
-231 TSKPTPTAQ
+231 KPKPTAQ
-240 KQETTTEKAT
+240 PQETAT
-250 EKETEKETTANVE
+250 ETETTANVVR
-263 PPKSEDNGKPKES
+263 PKAEDNGKPKES
-276 EEGKGRSVDT
+276 EEGKGRSVGT
-286 RVVDAK
+286 AVVDAK
-292 GRTAEQVIDEEGYE
+292 GRTAEQVIEEEGYE

-362 DTSTISDKTD
+362 DTSTISDKAD

-437 ESANEAALQK
+437 DRANEAALQK

-462 EAKASNFLRSRNM
+462 DAKASNFLRSRNM

-484 STMLAKDTFASGV
+484 STRLAKDTFASGV

-520 HNKRAYDYDKQMR
+520 HNKRAYDYEKQKL
-533 EQKFKH
+533 EHDFKH
-539 KEEVY
+539 NETVY

-549 NSRTK
+549 NRRNDN
-554 QNNATKKEL
+554 NNATKKQI
-563 QEMRNKNKNKN
+563 QEMRDKNKNKK
-574 DGFSL
+574 DGLSL
-579 FS
+579 FSW

>member
-1 MANRKPNEEIWPVV
+1 MSNRRPNEEIWPVV
-15 AGQVT
+15 AGQVG
-20 DQNADTN
+20 DQNVDVN
-27 KKVTADTGA
+27 KKVTADAGT

-46 SDQAPQDA
+46 SDQSPQDA
-54 SQGAQAASTATE
+54 AHGAQAAATATE
-66 TPNVSNS
+66 TPKVSDS
-73 TIQSEKEAQRS
+73 TIQAEKEAQRS

-94 ASDVKVLQGSVSD
+94 ASDVKVLQGSVSE
-107 GNVTGEVQAR
+107 GNVAGEVQER
-117 KDEANAKGAQ
+117 KDEANAKGEE

-136 FRNGDAYKNMQT
+136 LRNGDAYKNMQT

-154 SFTREDAV
+154 SFTRDDAV
-162 KFLKAFDDVRA
+162 QLVKAFDDVRSK
-173 QRDLSPKEMQAY
+173 RGLSPKQRQAY
-185 QYVVDFLEGKFGN
+185 QYNLDFLDGKFGN
-198 GTTQQS
+198 GTTRPS
-204 PQEKQDVDTTAAV
+204 PQEKKDADTDAV
-217 EQKVEPSVEPSVEG
+217 EQKAEPSVGETG
-231 TSKPTPTAQ
+231 KPKPTAQ
-240 KQETTTEKAT
+240 PQET
-250 EKETEKETTANVE
+250 ETETEATANVVR
-263 PPKSEDNGKPKES
+263 PKADDNGKPKES
-276 EEGKGRSVDT
+276 EEGKGRSVGT
-286 RVVDAK
+286 AVVDAN
-292 GRTAEQVIDEEGYE
+292 GRTAEQVIEEEGYE

-328 SQYDKDLAD
+328 SQYDKDLSD

-362 DTSTISDKTD
+362 DTSTISDKAD

-411 IGNVLTATHGGVA
+411 IGNVLTAAHGGVA

-437 ESANEAALQK
+437 DRANEAALQK

-462 EAKASNFLRSRNM
+462 DAKASNFLRSRNM

-484 STMLAKDTFASGV
+484 STRLAKDTFASGV

-510 LKAAKATVDA
+510 LKAANATVDA
-520 HNKRAYDYDKQMR
+520 HNKRAYDYEKQKR
-533 EQKFKH
+533 EQKFRH
-539 KEEVY
+539 NETVY
-544 KQKQQ
+544 KEKQQ
-549 NSRTK
+549 NRRNDN
-554 QNNATKKEL
+554 NNATKKEL
-563 QEMRNKNKNKN
+563 KKMGNNKEG
-574 DGFSL
+574 GFSL
-579 FS
+579 FSK

>member
-1 MANRKPNEEIWPVV
+1 MSNRKPKEEIWPVV

-20 DQNADTN
+20 DQNIDAN
-27 KKVTADTGA
+27 KKVTADAGV

-46 SDQAPQDA
+46 ADQAPQDA
-54 SQGAQAASTATE
+54 SQGAQAAATATE
-66 TPNVSNS
+66 TPKVSDS
-73 TIQSEKEAQRS
+73 TIQAEKEAQRS
-84 LGAAKKTIDD
+84 LGAAKNTIDD
-94 ASDVKVLQGSVSD
+94 ASEVKVLQGSVSE

-117 KDEANAKGAQ
+117 KDEANAKGEE
-127 ADAHWDAET
+127 ADARWDAET
-136 FRNGDAYKNMQT
+136 LRNGDAYKNMQT

-154 SFTREDAV
+154 SFTSEDAV

-173 QRDLSPKEMQAY
+173 DRGLSQNQRQAY
-185 QYVVDFLEGKFGN
+185 QYVVDYLDSKFVNGN
-198 GTTQQS
+198 TQPS
-204 PQEKQDVDTTAAV
+204 PQEKQVVDTAAV
-217 EQKVEPSVEPSVEG
+217 EQKSEPSVDE
-231 TSKPTPTAQ
+231 TSNPTPTE
-240 KQETTTEKAT
+240 KPQETATETAA
-250 EKETEKETTANVE
+250 EKETEKETTSNVE
-263 PPKSEDNGKPKES
+263 LPKSEDNGKPKES
-276 EEGKGRSVDT
+276 EEWKGRSVGT
-286 RVVDAK
+286 GVVDAK

-337 LEREYAKKVEEAT
+337 LEREYAKKVDEAT

-362 DTSTISDKTD
+362 DTSTISDRAD

-437 ESANEAALQK
+437 ERANEAALQK

-484 STMLAKDTFASGV
+484 STRLAKDTFASGV

-520 HNKRAYDYDKQMR
+520 HNKRAYDYEKR
-533 EQKFKH
+533 KSEQKFRH
-539 KEEVY
+539 EETVY
-544 KQKQQ
+544 KEKQQ
-549 NSRTK
+549 NRRNDN
-554 QNNATKKEL
+554 NNATKKEL
-563 QEMRNKNKNKN
+563 QEMREKNKK
-574 DGFSL
+574 DGLSL
-579 FS
+579 FSW

>member
-1 MANRKPNEEIWPVV
+1 MAKKKPNTEVEPVV
-15 AGQVT
+15 SWQVG
-20 DQNADTN
+20 DQNADAG
-27 KKVTADTGA
+27 KMVTADAGV
-36 TPATQAAEPK
+36 TPAIQEAEPK
-46 SDQAPQDA
+46 AVQAQQDA
-54 SQGAQAASTATE
+54 AQGAQAADTATE
-66 TPNVSNS
+66 TPKVSNY
-73 TIQSEKEAQRS
+73 TIQAEKEAQMS
-84 LGAAKKTIDD
+84 LGAAQKAIDD
-94 ASDVKVLQGSVSD
+94 ARDVKVLQGSVSE
-107 GNVTGEVQAR
+107 GKVAGEVQSR
-117 KDEANAKGAQ
+117 KDEANEKGME
-127 ADAHWDAET
+127 ADARLDAET
-136 FRNGDAYKNMQT
+136 LRNGDSYKNMQT
-148 VGANDG
+148 VGAGDR
-154 SFTREDAV
+154 SFTREDAEH
-162 KFLKAFDDVRA
+162 FLKAFDGVRA
-173 QRDLSPKEMQAY
+173 DRGLSTKQKQAY
-185 QYVVDFLEGKFGN
+185 QYILDRLDGDLGN
-198 GTTQQS
+198 GTVQPS
-204 PQEKQDVDTTAAV
+204 PQEEQDVDNAAV
-217 EQKVEPSVEPSVEG
+217 EQKVEPSVVE
-231 TSKPTPTAQ
+231 TSKPTTTAQ
-240 KQETTTEKAT
+240 PQETATAKETETETTT
-250 EKETEKETTANVE
+250 NVE
-263 PPKSEDNGKPKES
+263 LPKADDNGKPKES
-276 EEGKGRSVDT
+276 ADGKGRSVDT

-362 DTSTISDKTD
+362 DTSTISDKAD

-379 ADEVIKRYS
+379 ADEVIRRYS

-437 ESANEAALQK
+437 DRANEAALQK

-462 EAKASNFLRSRNM
+462 DAKASNFLRSRNI

-484 STMLAKDTFASGV
+484 STRLAKDAFASGV

-520 HNKRAYDYDKQMR
+520 HNKRAYDYEKRKQ
-533 EQKFKH
+533 EQNFRH
-539 KEEVY
+539 NETVY
-544 KQKQQ
+544 KENQK
-549 NSRTK
+549 NRRTK
-554 QNNATKKEL
+554 KKNATKKKKVS
-563 QEMRNKNKNKN
+563 NKKK
-574 DGFSL
+574 DGLGL
-579 FS
+579 F

>member
-1 MANRKPNEEIWPVV
+1 MASRKPNKEIEPVV

-20 DQNADTN
+20 DQNVDVN
-27 KKVTADTGA
+27 KKVTADTDVA
-36 TPATQAAEPK
+36 PVTQSAEPK
-46 SDQAPQDA
+46 AVQAQQDA
-54 SQGAQAASTATE
+54 AQGAQAAATATE
-66 TPNVSNS
+66 TPKVSDS
-73 TIQSEKEAQRS
+73 TIQAENEAQRS
-84 LGAAKKTIDD
+84 LGAAEKTIDE
-94 ASDVKVLQGSVSD
+94 ARGVKVLQGSVSE
-107 GNVTGEVQAR
+107 GNVAGEVQAR
-117 KDEANAKGAQ
+117 QDEANDKGAE

-136 FRNGDAYKNMQT
+136 LRNGGAYKNMQT

-162 KFLKAFDDVRA
+162 QVVKALNDVRA
-173 QRDLSPKEMQAY
+173 QRGLSPNQRQAY
-185 QYVVDFLEGKFGN
+185 QYALDYLDGKFGN
-198 GTTQQS
+198 DTVQPS
-204 PQEKQDVDTTAAV
+204 PQEKQDGDTAAV
-217 EQKVEPSVEPSVEG
+217 EQKVEPSVEE
-231 TSKPTPTAQ
+231 TSKPNPTAQ
-240 KQETTTEKAT
+240 PQET
-250 EKETEKETTANVE
+250 ETEKETTANVE
-263 PPKSEDNGKPKES
+263 QPKAEDKGISVES
-276 EEGKGRSVDT
+276 ADGKGRSVDT
-286 RVVDAK
+286 GVVDAK

-306 RDKNGNIV
+306 RDKSGNKV

-328 SQYDKDLAD
+328 SQYDNDLAD

-356 LQRIMD
+356 LERIMD
-362 DTSTISDKTD
+362 DTSTISDKAD

-437 ESANEAALQK
+437 ERANEAALQK

-462 EAKASNFLRSRNM
+462 DAKASNFLRSRNM

-484 STMLAKDTFASGV
+484 STRLAKDTFTSGV

-510 LKAAKATVDA
+510 LKAAKAAVDA
-520 HNKRAYDYDKQMR
+520 HNKRAYDYEKQKR
-533 EQKFKH
+533 EQTFKH
-539 KEEVY
+539 MENVY
-544 KQKQQ
+544 KEKQQ
-549 NSRTK
+549 NRRTDK
-554 QNNATKKEL
+554 NNATKIKT
-563 QEMRNKNKNKN
+563 QKMRNRNKEK

-579 FS
+579 F

>member
-1 MANRKPNEEIWPVV
+1 MASRKPNEETEPVV
-15 AGQVT
+15 AWQVT
-20 DQNADTN
+20 DKNADTD
-27 KKVTADTGA
+27 KKVTADAGV
-36 TPATQAAEPK
+36 TPAPQAAEPK

-54 SQGAQAASTATE
+54 AQGAQAAATATE

-73 TIQSEKEAQRS
+73 TIQAEKEAQRS
-84 LGAAKKTIDD
+84 LGAAENTIDD
-94 ASDVKVLQGSVSD
+94 ASDVKVLPGSVSE
-107 GNVTGEVQAR
+107 GNVDGEVQAR
-117 KDEANAKGAQ
+117 KDEANAKVAE

-136 FRNGDAYKNMQT
+136 LRNGDVYKNMQT

-162 KFLKAFDDVRA
+162 KFLKAFDGVRA

-185 QYVVDFLEGKFGN
+185 QYVTDFIDGKFGN

-204 PQEKQDVDTTAAV
+204 PQEKQDVDTAAV
-217 EQKVEPSVEPSVEG
+217 EQKVEPSVGETGKP
-231 TSKPTPTAQ
+231 KPTDKP
-240 KQETTTEKAT
+240 QETETEKAN
-250 EKETEKETTANVE
+250 EKETEKSTTANVE
-263 PPKSEDNGKPKES
+263 PPKAEDNGKPKES
-276 EEGKGRSVDT
+276 EDVKGRSVDT

-314 RPKPVSFTPADNST
+314 RPKPVSFTPADTST
-328 SQYDKDLAD
+328 SQYDSELAD

-424 MKVDSASEKVRKE
+424 MKADSASEKVRKE
-437 ESANEAALQK
+437 DRANEAALQK

-462 EAKASNFLRSRNM
+462 DAKASNFLRSRNM

-484 STMLAKDTFASGV
+484 STRLAKDTFASGV

-520 HNKRAYDYDKQMR
+520 HNKRAYDYEKRKQ
-533 EQKFKH
+533 EQNFRH
-539 KEEVY
+539 KETVY
-544 KQKQQ
+544 KEKQQ
-549 NSRTK
+549 NKRTNE
-554 QNNATKKEL
+554 NNATRIKTQK
-563 QEMRNKNKNKN
+563 MRNSNKGK
-574 DGFSL
+574 GGISL
-579 FS
+579 FNL